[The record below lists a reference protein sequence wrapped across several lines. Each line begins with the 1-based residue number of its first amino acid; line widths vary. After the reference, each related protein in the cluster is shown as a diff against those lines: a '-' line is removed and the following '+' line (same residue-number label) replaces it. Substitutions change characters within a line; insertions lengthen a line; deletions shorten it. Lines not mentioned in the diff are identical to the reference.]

1 MAFITADRV
10 KDTSTTTGTGNITV
24 SGSAPFGYRTFSTVL
39 SVADTFYYAIQGQS
53 TAEWEIG
60 VGTYVSTNQFART
73 TVLAS
78 SASGS
83 AVSFSSGTKNVFITL
98 AATRTLQ
105 LKSGDTPTAGSI
117 PYGDGSTLSYSS
129 VGTAGQVLISGGSS
143 SPTWSSAGTGS
154 VTSVAVSGGTTGL
167 TTSGGPVT
175 TSGTIT
181 LAGTLATANGG
192 TGGTATPTAGTI
204 PYGTGTALAYS
215 AAGTSGQVLT
225 SGGAGAPTWSTI
237 TGTGTVTSVNVS
249 GGSTGLTYSGGPI
262 TGSGTITMAG
272 TLAVANGGTG
282 LTTTPSNGQL
292 DIGNGSGFT
301 RATLTAG
308 SNITITNGVGSI
320 SIAST
325 GGGAASNRIING
337 NMAVDQRNAG
347 AAQTITAAAALAYT
361 VDRWYAYCTGANVT
375 GQQVAGAT
383 ANQYRYR
390 FTGGASVTAI
400 GFAQRIEAI
409 NSADL
414 ASTTATLSVDLANSL
429 LTTVTWTAYYAN
441 TTDTFGSLASPT
453 VTSIATGTF
462 TVTSTVTRYNAQI
475 TIPSAATTGLQ
486 ILFTVGAQTSG
497 TWTIGSVQLESGSSA
512 SAYVSQIYSSQLA
525 QCQRYYAKSYDTGT
539 VPGTA
544 STTGSLANI
553 STSGGLSII
562 AAQIKTT
569 LRATPTVT
577 LYNPSTGAIGTW
589 YDGGALS
596 PTAAVFLYGV
606 NNIAVYTVSGSA
618 SSSVYGHYVANSEL

>member
-60 VGTYVSTNQFART
+60 VGTYASTNQFART

-129 VGTAGQVLISGGSS
+129 VGTAGQVLVSGGSG

-154 VTSVAVSGGTTGL
+154 VTSVNVSGGTTGL

-181 LAGTLATANGG
+181 LAGTLAIANGG
-192 TGGTATPTAGTI
+192 TNSTATPTAGTI

-225 SGGAGAPTWSTI
+225 SGGAGAPTWTTV

-249 GGSTGLTYSGGPI
+249 GGTTGLTYSGGPI

-282 LTTTPSNGQL
+282 ITSFGTGVATALGQNVSGSGSIVLGTSPTVNNPTVTNYVESVVAIGTVTTTNTIALTNGTIQ
-292 DIGNGSGFT
+292 T
-301 RATLTAG
+301 ATLTA
-308 SNITITNGVGSI
+308 
-320 SIAST
+320 ST
-325 GGGAASNRIING
+325 A
-337 NMAVDQRNAG
+337 
-347 AAQTITAAAALAYT
+347 
-361 VDRWYAYCTGANVT
+361 CTFT
-375 GQQVAGAT
+375 MPTAT
-383 ANQYRYR
+383 AGKS
-390 FTGGASVTAI
+390 FV
-400 GFAQRIEAI
+400 
-409 NSADL
+409 
-414 ASTTATLSVDLANSL
+414 L
-429 LTTVTWTAYYAN
+429 L
-441 TTDTFGSLASPT
+441 LK
-453 VTSIATGTF
+453 
-462 TVTSTVTRYNAQI
+462 Q
-475 TIPSAATTGLQ
+475 AATTGN
-486 ILFTVGAQTSG
+486 
-497 TWTIGSVQLESGSSA
+497 
-512 SAYVSQIYSSQLA
+512 
-525 QCQRYYAKSYDTGT
+525 
-539 VPGTA
+539 GTA
-544 STTGSLANI
+544 TFTSVKWGTAGAPTITATAGKMDILTFVADGTNWYGS
-553 STSGGLSII
+553 I
-562 AAQIKTT
+562 AQGY
-569 LRATPTVT
+569 TP
-577 LYNPSTGAIGTW
+577 
-589 YDGGALS
+589 
-596 PTAAVFLYGV
+596 
-606 NNIAVYTVSGSA
+606 
-618 SSSVYGHYVANSEL
+618 